1 MEKKRYAVLDNLR
14 GLILL
19 SMIAYHTVWDL
30 VHIFGNDWK
39 WYESETGFLWQQS
52 ICWGFI
58 LLSGFCFSL
67 GRHKLKR
74 GLTVFFAGALVTL
87 VTCVVMPQNRVVFG
101 VLTMLGS
108 AMLLMIP
115 LEKLLKKWNPLIG
128 ITVTLTLFVITRNV
142 NDGVLGFG
150 PWNICE
156 LPDSWYANLFTA
168 YLGFLPRGFF
178 STDYFSLFPW
188 IFLFV
193 AGYFLHG
200 ISEKYHLM
208 EKMKQADSGI
218 LGWLGRFSLPIYM
231 LHQPIIYGVLF
242 VIYEFV
248 L

>member
-39 WYESETGFLWQQS
+39 WYASDIAFLWQQS

-74 GLTVFFAGALVTL
+74 GLTVFLAGALVTL

-101 VLTMLGS
+101 VLTLLGS

-115 LEKLLKKWNPLIG
+115 LEKILAKCNPVMGLAVAAG
-128 ITVTLTLFVITRNV
+128 LFVITRNV
-142 NDGVLGFG
+142 NDGALGFG

-156 LPDSWYANLFTA
+156 LPREWYANLFTA

-188 IFLFV
+188 IFLFIT
-193 AGYFLHG
+193 GYFLYR
-200 ISEKYHLM
+200 ILEKYRFL
-208 EKMKQADSGI
+208 ERCKSTKTGV
-218 LGWLGRFSLPIYM
+218 LGWIGRLSLPIYM
-231 LHQPIIYGVLF
+231 IHQPVIYGILF
-242 VIYEFV
+242 VIYEFI